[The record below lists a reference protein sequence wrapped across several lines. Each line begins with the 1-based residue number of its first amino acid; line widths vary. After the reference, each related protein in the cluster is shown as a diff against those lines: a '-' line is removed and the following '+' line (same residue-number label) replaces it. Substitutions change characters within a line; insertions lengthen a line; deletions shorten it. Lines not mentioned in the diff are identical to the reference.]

1 MRSLQEKVFY
11 RYMSTA
17 EAEAVRRTGLLR
29 GGRPGMSYWTPD
41 HYDSAERAKSRLALE
56 YEPEV
61 RLEFKIT
68 NEPELSLQDATVE
81 PDEEEP
87 GGGTEYMS
95 EQNVEVEV
103 RSIDNLE

>member
-1 MRSLQEKVFY
+1 
-11 RYMSTA
+11 MSSA
-17 EAEAVRRTGLLR
+17 EAEAVQRTGLLR
-29 GGRPGMSYWTPD
+29 GGRPGRTYWTTD
-41 HYDSAERAKSRLALE
+41 LYDSAERAKSRLALE

-68 NEPELSLQDATVE
+68 NEPELGLENATVE

-103 RSIDNLE
+103 RGIDNLE